1 MGSVKT
7 FGSSNGTALTLYKG
21 YPTAKRA
28 SQDPNAIWEVVY
40 RYWCQITLAE
50 SLLPAKWA
58 VCPHP
63 NHGTLIL
70 WEAAITEN
78 GKPGL
83 CDVELTYKPPD
94 YSGAGSTHRD
104 TEVQKTSQASWQ
116 EVPLD
121 DDRLVTSSILTASQ
135 VILLR
140 KKGYQTWGM
149 GTIEYSYTEWLSTF
163 AWAEADLVAHIG
175 NEEAPT
181 GVTSPTSGKWL
192 RVGLSI
198 RTDGD
203 LVERTKTWRYSRVG
217 WKP

>member
-1 MGSVKT
+1 
-7 FGSSNGTALTLYKG
+7 
-21 YPTAKRA
+21 
-28 SQDPNAIWEVVY
+28 VY

-104 TEVQKTSQASWQ
+104 TDVQKSTVGGWQ
-116 EVPLD
+116 EIPLD
-121 DDRLVTSSILTASQ
+121 DDRLVASGLYTSAE
-135 VILLR
+135 VVHLR
-140 KKGYQTWGM
+140 KHGHHTANI
-149 GTIEYSYTEWLSTF
+149 GTVEYSYTEWLSTF
-163 AWAEADLVAHIG
+163 SWAEADIVAHLG
-175 NEEAPT
+175 EVDTP
-181 GVTSPTSGKWL
+181 
-192 RVGLSI
+192 VGLTTPTAGAWMRTGLTI

-203 LVERTKTWRYSRVG
+203 LVERTKTWQYNRLG
-217 WKP
+217 WHP